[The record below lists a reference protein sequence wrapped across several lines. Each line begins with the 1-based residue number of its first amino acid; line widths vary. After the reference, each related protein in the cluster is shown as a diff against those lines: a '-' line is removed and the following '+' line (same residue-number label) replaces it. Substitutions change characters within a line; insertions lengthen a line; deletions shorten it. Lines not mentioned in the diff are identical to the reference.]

1 MDIVGVEYHRHN
13 KNDCLKSTIRNDS
26 SLFKY
31 STMKVQ
37 FWASTLIALLFAAC
51 GNEANVAKDAEAK
64 LEKEFQQQMITL
76 HDEVMPY
83 MGDIN
88 ALKGQLN
95 ELLPT
100 IEDSTL
106 LKSAN
111 HTIKM
116 LSGADE
122 GMMDWMQKNGPL
134 FQSLDHLKADN
145 DHEAVMKH
153 LRKEVADME
162 DIKEMTEKGIANA
175 KELIE
180 KVKPA
185 E

>member
-1 MDIVGVEYHRHN
+1 MV
-13 KNDCLKSTIRNDS
+13 
-26 SLFKY
+26 F
-31 STMKVQ
+31 
-37 FWASTLIALLFAAC
+37 LIAAC
-51 GNEANVAKDAEAK
+51 GNETNVAEDAEAK
-64 LEKEFQQQMITL
+64 LEKEFHQQMITL

-106 LKSAN
+106 LNSAH

-122 GMMDWMQKNGPL
+122 GMMDWMQKNRQL
-134 FQSLDHLKADN
+134 FQSLGNLKANN
-145 DHEAVMKH
+145 DHEAVMKY

-162 DIKEMTEKGIANA
+162 DIKETTEKGIATA

-180 KVKPA
+180 KVKPT